1 MQKYIAAAKALSD
14 ELEQLHTEEPD
25 ITNRTTKAAKRIRKT
40 LTMFRRRISVEGFRS
55 EEEEIHF
62 FKYVKPRVSSY
73 LIFFLLLAEIEE
85 QRLFD
90 DKKEVQSC
98 IDKKQRWFRYMM
110 KENQE
115 FVRYYRLGLTHTDR
129 IYFLRGK
136 NLGALSKHSSKQ
148 QDDPEFNTSHD
159 GIAANIMAFDLFQK
173 YLSPKPEFQPTFG
186 PPKPKLKWT
195 ANRLDLVELI
205 YALHGSGAF
214 NYGEAELKDICE
226 TLESSFQ
233 IQIGDLY
240 RAFHDISN
248 RKKDQ
253 IKFVSR
259 LEDDLYKKILEIEG
273 LV

>member
-40 LTMFRRRISVEGFRS
+40 LTMFRRRISVEGFKS

-159 GIAANIMAFDLFQK
+159 YIAANIMAFDLFQK
-173 YLSPKPEFQPTFG
+173 YLSPKPEFQGNFG
-186 PPKPKLKWT
+186 SPLHNLKWT
-195 ANRLDLVELI
+195 GNRLDLVELI
-205 YALHGSGAF
+205 YALQASGSI
-214 NYGEAELKDICE
+214 NYGEAELKDICSFFE
-226 TLESSFQ
+226 TGFK

-248 RKKDQ
+248 RKKEQ
-253 IKFVSR
+253 VKFVNR
-259 LEDDLYKKILEIEG
+259 FGEFLERKIEELDN
-273 LV
+273 

>member
-1 MQKYIAAAKALSD
+1 MQNYIAAAKALSE
-14 ELEQLHTEEPD
+14 ELEQLHIEEPN

-40 LTMFRRRISVEGFRS
+40 LTMFRKRISIEGFKS

-73 LIFFLLLAEIEE
+73 LIFFLLLSEIEE
-85 QRLFD
+85 QRLYD
-90 DKKEVQSC
+90 DKNELESC

-110 KENQE
+110 RENQE

-136 NLGALSKHSSKQ
+136 NLGELSKHSSKQ

-195 ANRLDLVELI
+195 ASRLDLVELI

-214 NYGEAELKDICE
+214 NFGDAELKDICE

-253 IKFVSR
+253 TKFINK
-259 LEDDLYKKILEIEG
+259 LEKNLELKITQLY
-273 LV
+273 